1 MNNPQLLELPRNTS
15 LDPISI
21 KLYRREAHLLR
32 DYLLKIL
39 LDVYELQGAASTSH
53 LILSEWLCTKFM
65 ARSFRI
71 EHGSSKVPKSVIIPL
86 SIARILVMEMTN
98 TPIPAPLNM
107 VLGQI
112 HRQLTNRNFLPQ

>member
-1 MNNPQLLELPRNTS
+1 MNELSRNTS

-21 KLYRREAHLLR
+21 KLYRTEAHLLR
-32 DYLLKIL
+32 AYLLNIL
-39 LDVYELQGAASTSH
+39 ADVYELQGTASNAH

-65 ARSFRI
+65 ARSLRI
-71 EHGSSKVPKSVIIPL
+71 EQGSPAIPKSVVIPL
-86 SIARILVMEMTN
+86 SIARILMTEMTN
-98 TPIPAPLNM
+98 TPIPAHLNM